1 MSPDVTIG
9 TGCNGAA
16 AWMRKPSLPVVSVPR
31 SPFFDDRRVSRSMG
45 SVSVHTELRDTPLL
59 MMQLE
64 PNLGPFSQSCTNATM
79 HVRAH
84 LIGTDTDYLE
94 QLHMRMLFKANALN
108 AAENLLFE
116 MPPLASNA
124 ASPDIAAQ
132 PATPT
137 AAMSSADTPNH
148 ICLGWAARF
157 LNLGRSTQMGMSTAI
172 AMRPRLCLAA
182 VVSLGHETPE
192 TGRWHMLYRKGCI
205 MFDSE

>member
-84 LIGTDTDYLE
+84 LIGTDTDHLE

-116 MPPLASNA
+116 MPPLASKLLRPTLLP
-124 ASPDIAAQ
+124 SPLHL
-132 PATPT
+132 PP
-137 AAMSSADTPNH
+137 
-148 ICLGWAARF
+148 
-157 LNLGRSTQMGMSTAI
+157 
-172 AMRPRLCLAA
+172 LCLQLIRRTIYAWDGPHA
-182 VVSLGHETPE
+182 
-192 TGRWHMLYRKGCI
+192 
-205 MFDSE
+205 F